1 MATKLHI
8 DNWIAKAEPDFYT
21 MFVKAWI
28 PFNAWYFTEYN
39 TKKDSEAL
47 KQIKNTSNKIRNRIE
62 ALLQN
67 ADNESKTFR
76 FNLAQLHF
84 QLESRRIMNY
94 GTIVSFQNIVLED
107 YLPSP
112 STDSDKKGN
121 IYKAIP
127 DKTTGYRAVILAKS
141 GKTLMDK
148 TFNPYDFN
156 KLIIDSQYVALSDAK
171 VQEKIRLCFGNVNP
185 DKPISIISKSRIKS
199 EYILLDADLKIQF
212 KNNTELIAKAL
223 IQVLYTLR
231 CLLFHGELDPTEINQ
246 SIYEYSFGILKTLI
260 KELR

>member
-39 TKKDSEAL
+39 TKKDSVAL
-47 KQIKNTSNKIRNRIE
+47 KQIKETKNKIRNRIE
-62 ALLQN
+62 ALLKN
-67 ADNESKTFR
+67 DDNESKTFR

-94 GTIVSFQNIVLED
+94 DSIVSFQNIVLED

-112 STDSDKKGN
+112 ASDTDRKGN

-127 DKTTGYRAVILAKS
+127 DKSLGYRAVIVTKG

-148 TFNPYDFN
+148 TFNPYDLN
-156 KLIIDSQYVALSDAK
+156 SLINDNQYISLGDPK
-171 VQEKIRLCFGNVNP
+171 IQEKIRICYGSINP
-185 DKPISIISKSRIKS
+185 SNPINIVSKSKLKS
-199 EYILLDADLKIQF
+199 EYILLDNDIKVQF
-212 KNNTELIAKAL
+212 VNNTELIAKSL
-223 IQVLYTLR
+223 IHILYTLR

-246 SIYEYSFGILKTLI
+246 GIYEYSFNILKTLI
-260 KELR
+260 KELK

>member
-21 MFVKAWI
+21 MFVKVWI

-39 TKKDSEAL
+39 TKNDSVAL
-47 KQIKNTSNKIRNRIE
+47 KQIKDTRNKIRNRIE
-62 ALLQN
+62 ALLLN
-67 ADNESKTFR
+67 DDNESKAFR

-84 QLESRRIMNY
+84 QLENRRVMNY
-94 GTIVSFQNIVLED
+94 GSIVSFQNIVIED

-112 STDSDKKGN
+112 STDSDKTGN

-127 DKTTGYRAVILAKS
+127 DKTKGYRAVIVAKS

-148 TFNPYDFN
+148 TFNPYSFN
-156 KLIIDSQYVALSDAK
+156 NLIVDSQYVALNDAK
-171 VQEKIRLCFGNVNP
+171 VQEKIRLCFANINP
-185 DKPISIISKSRIKS
+185 EKPISIISKSRIKS
-199 EYILLDADLKIQF
+199 EYIMLDSDLKIQF
-212 KNNTELIAKAL
+212 INDTELIAKAL
-223 IQVLYTLR
+223 IQILYTLR

>member
-39 TKKDSEAL
+39 TKKDSVAL
-47 KQIKNTSNKIRNRIE
+47 KEIRNTKNKIRNRIE
-62 ALLQN
+62 ALLVN
-67 ADNESKTFR
+67 EDNESKTFR
-76 FNLAQLHF
+76 FNLAQLHV

-94 GTIVSFQNIVLED
+94 GAIVSFQNIILED
-107 YLPSP
+107 YIPLP
-112 STDSDKKGN
+112 STDTDKKGN

-127 DKTTGYRAVILAKS
+127 DKTTGYRAVIVTKA

-156 KLIIDSQYVALSDAK
+156 SLLNENQYISLGDPK
-171 VQEKIRLCFGNVNP
+171 IQEKIRICFGNINP
-185 DKPISIISKSRIKS
+185 ANPINIVSKSKIKS
-199 EYILLDADLKIQF
+199 EYILLDNDIKVQF
-212 KNNTELIAKAL
+212 INDTELIAKSL
-223 IQVLYTLR
+223 IQILYTLR

-246 SIYEYSFGILKTLI
+246 SIYEYGFNILKTLI
-260 KELR
+260 KELK